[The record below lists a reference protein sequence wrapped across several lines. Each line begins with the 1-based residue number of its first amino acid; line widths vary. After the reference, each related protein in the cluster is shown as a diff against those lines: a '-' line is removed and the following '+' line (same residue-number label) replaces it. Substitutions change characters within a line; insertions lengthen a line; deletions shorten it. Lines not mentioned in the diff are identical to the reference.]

1 MKNNQN
7 NKLRHQIEKL
17 KFKLDN
23 QEQVLLL
30 EKPLKEHYLK
40 PSMEKISVYSSI
52 LITVSVV
59 WFGLFEFYNLNKV
72 DKQNNVNSLSKDAT
86 FISQKNFQ
94 TQYKNLYETY
104 DVSKTILYSYHPRK
118 LDKIKDQIKLI
129 KEKDFKIL
137 ALVKTVDELKISLNS
152 LKKQNSKILIENKK
166 LAIENSLVVKNPN
179 VEIKR
184 LEEALAALNS
194 KTKIQ
199 NQKLTTAISM
209 INNLQLERINLLS
222 ELNLPNNSETQISN
236 LK

>member
-7 NKLRHQIEKL
+7 NKLRHQIDKL
-17 KFKLDN
+17 KYKLDN
-23 QEQVLLL
+23 QEQVLVL
-30 EKPLKEHYLK
+30 EKPVKEYHFK
-40 PSMEKISVYSSI
+40 PSMEKISIYSSI
-52 LITVSVV
+52 LIAISAV

-72 DKQNNVNSLSKDAT
+72 DKQNHVNLFSNDTA
-86 FISQKNFQ
+86 FISQEKLQ
-94 TQYKNLYETY
+94 AQYKELYEKY
-104 DVSKTILYSYHPRK
+104 NLSKNILYSNHLRK
-118 LDKIKDQIKLI
+118 LDKKKDQIKLI
-129 KEKDFKIL
+129 KEKDFKISE
-137 ALVKTVDELKISLNS
+137 LVRTVDELKISLNS

-166 LAIENSLVVKNPN
+166 LSIENSLVGKNPN
-179 VEIKR
+179 IEIKR

-236 LK
+236 LE

>member
-86 FISQKNFQ
+86 FISKKNFQ

-166 LAIENSLVVKNPN
+166 LAIENSLVGKNPN

-209 INNLQLERINLLS
+209 INNLKLERINLLS

>member
-72 DKQNNVNSLSKDAT
+72 DKQNNFNSIIQFLSFT
-86 FISQKNFQ
+86 
-94 TQYKNLYETY
+94 
-104 DVSKTILYSYHPRK
+104 TIL
-118 LDKIKDQIKLI
+118 Q
-129 KEKDFKIL
+129 
-137 ALVKTVDELKISLNS
+137 
-152 LKKQNSKILIENKK
+152 
-166 LAIENSLVVKNPN
+166 
-179 VEIKR
+179 
-184 LEEALAALNS
+184 
-194 KTKIQ
+194 
-199 NQKLTTAISM
+199 
-209 INNLQLERINLLS
+209 
-222 ELNLPNNSETQISN
+222 
-236 LK
+236 

>member
-7 NKLRHQIEKL
+7 HKLRNQINKLKH
-17 KFKLDN
+17 KLDN
-23 QEQVLLL
+23 QEQVLVL
-30 EKPLKEHYLK
+30 EKPVKENFLKH
-40 PSMEKISVYSSI
+40 SIEKISIYSSI
-52 LITVSVV
+52 LITVSAVC
-59 WFGLFEFYNLNKV
+59 FGLFEFYNFNEANKN
-72 DKQNNVNSLSKDAT
+72 NNVNSFSNYTA
-86 FISQKNFQ
+86 FISQEKLQTEYKKIYGTYNLSKN
-94 TQYKNLYETY
+94 
-104 DVSKTILYSYHPRK
+104 ILNSNHPRK
-118 LDKIKDQIKLI
+118 LDKAKDQIKLI
-129 KEKDFKIL
+129 KEKDFKISE
-137 ALVKTVDELKISLNS
+137 LVRTVDALKISLNS

-166 LAIENSLVVKNPN
+166 LIFENSLVGKKPN

-222 ELNLPNNSETQISN
+222 ELNFPNNSETQISN